1 MPLGYISPI
10 NSERDYPNEDMF
22 KSRDSSR
29 EAIKNLALD
38 TEALDRSFEQIQE
51 QRLKTPLFNK
61 GKVSSKS
68 LVFKKATSQLQEQ
81 VAVDGNLQTNLPNKF
96 FQSEVNLDQLKIN
109 DVPLDS
115 EFEQKVVS
123 KKLDMVD

>member
-51 QRLKTPLFNK
+51 
-61 GKVSSKS
+61 
-68 LVFKKATSQLQEQ
+68 
-81 VAVDGNLQTNLPNKF
+81 
-96 FQSEVNLDQLKIN
+96 
-109 DVPLDS
+109 
-115 EFEQKVVS
+115 
-123 KKLDMVD
+123 